1 MGYKKI
7 WSLRQGACSTSVYAS
22 DSRQFVSDK
31 NWGEETLVRDDVKD
45 LLLTLPDPQ
54 TLKKIISQ
62 AVKCDNRLF
71 QRRQDQRPRQ
81 QTTRYDVT
89 MTVRSLDSHFEAED
103 MQIDTAHVITLTPE
117 EKNRRIKEGLCL
129 YCGEEGHKLV
139 NCPKKQNRRT
149 VKTRSTVIP
158 EKQRCP
164 AAIGSMRL
172 DNPMSQEQLGSYF
185 SAQPTHFFSISL
197 SLGSLKQK
205 TLALLNSGASICFLH
220 EEFAK
225 RHKIRLVQRSKP
237 IHVEMKDGRSLLSS
251 SVTHESE
258 PIEVTFKYHSSFLV
272 FNIIRITSN
281 HVILGLFWFVDYNPS
296 IN

>member
-7 WSLRQGACSTSVYAS
+7 RSLRQGARSASVYAS

-45 LLLTLPDPQ
+45 LLLTLSNPQ

-62 AVKCDNRLF
+62 AVKCVNRLF
-71 QRRQDQRPRQ
+71 QRHQDQRPRQ

-89 MTVRSLDSHFEAED
+89 MTVRSLDPHFEAED
-103 MQIDTAHVITLTPE
+103 MQIDTAHVRTLTPE

-158 EKQRCP
+158 EKQRRP

-185 SAQPTHFFSISL
+185 SA
-197 SLGSLKQK
+197 
-205 TLALLNSGASICFLH
+205 
-220 EEFAK
+220 
-225 RHKIRLVQRSKP
+225 
-237 IHVEMKDGRSLLSS
+237 
-251 SVTHESE
+251 
-258 PIEVTFKYHSSFLV
+258 
-272 FNIIRITSN
+272 
-281 HVILGLFWFVDYNPS
+281 
-296 IN
+296 